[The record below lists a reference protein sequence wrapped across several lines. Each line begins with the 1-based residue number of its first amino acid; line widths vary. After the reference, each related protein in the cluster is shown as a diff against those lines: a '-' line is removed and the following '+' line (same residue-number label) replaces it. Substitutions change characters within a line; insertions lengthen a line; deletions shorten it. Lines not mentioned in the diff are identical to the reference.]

1 MSDNDDARL
10 QLALP
15 DQGPWP
21 LNLNRMMVSEA
32 EQCEA
37 LTGWE
42 AEEWRDQLF
51 KNRARAVKFAVWLAR
66 QRAGDPVAWSELDFN
81 LTELD
86 WQVLDEEGKVIP
98 PAELGVTEDQE
109 AALPT
114 GSNEGEDVPVE
125 A

>member
-1 MSDNDDARL
+1 M
-10 QLALP
+10 
-15 DQGPWP
+15 
-21 LNLNRMMVSEA
+21 
-32 EQCEA
+32 
-37 LTGWE
+37 
-42 AEEWRDQLF
+42 
-51 KNRARAVKFAVWLAR
+51 WLAR

-114 GSNEGEDVPVE
+114 GSSEGEDVPVE